1 MKTVVLLIG
10 IMLSNAVLA
19 SDSML
24 PIDHTPNS
32 DIRIDYA
39 DLDYVLSSS
48 VLDMGPSTHERAGM
62 IRKDSGT
69 RIYGGSRKPSRFE
82 GNRVLFHL
90 FRKDHKKVLRAIRD
104 DILALPAKLS
114 LSDLSRDH
122 QLAYWLNLHNAIVLV
137 KIAEEYPV
145 TNLEPFFDREK
156 PGAFISSE
164 PFTFDGKEIM
174 LADIQDHVVSNWRD
188 PLVIYGF
195 YLGAVGTPNLRQEA
209 FHGERVYA
217 QLRENALDFVNS
229 VRGTQIWNG
238 SELRVSSYYKR
249 MAVMFPNFDTDVMRH
264 IEQYARPSFGV
275 RLVAVNE
282 VTPRIDDWNIAD
294 LVNGH
299 VAVAGMTGPRTIMG
313 IDGTV
318 LNQNHMP
325 IQAIHALRGR
335 ANNFRRFKPNVEL
348 EELSRGRV
356 ETKTDAD
363 KVAFE
368 KEEADGDAP
377 QEDKP
382 AK

>member
-1 MKTVVLLIG
+1 MKSVILLIAILFSG
-10 IMLSNAVLA
+10 AVAA
-19 SDSML
+19 SDSVL
-24 PIDHTPNS
+24 PTGHTPNS

-62 IRKDSGT
+62 IRKDSAT

-104 DILALPAKLS
+104 DLLALPNKLPIT
-114 LSDLSRDH
+114 DLSRDQ
-122 QLAYWLNLHNAIVLV
+122 QLAYWLNLHNAVVLS
-137 KIAEEYPV
+137 KIAQEYPV
-145 TNLEPFFDREK
+145 TNLEPFFDRGK
-156 PGAFISSE
+156 PGAFITSE
-164 PFTFDGKEIM
+164 SIAFDGQEIT
-174 LADIQDHVVSNWRD
+174 LADIQDHVVGNWRD

-209 FHGERVYA
+209 FHGDEVYD
-217 QLRENALDFVNS
+217 QLRENALNFVNS

-238 SELRVSSYYKR
+238 SELRIASYYKR
-249 MAVMFPNFDTDVMRH
+249 MGALFPNFETDVMRH
-264 IEQYARPSFGV
+264 IEQYARPSFSI

-335 ANNFRRFKPNVEL
+335 ATNFRRFKPNVEL
-348 EELSRGRV
+348 EELDRGRV
-356 ETKTDAD
+356 VPKPDPDEAA
-363 KVAFE
+363 V
-368 KEEADGDAP
+368 EEDDADGDAAE
-377 QEDKP
+377 EDNP
-382 AK
+382 DN